1 MDTSKYSKCIES
13 ILVYGVSGAG
23 KTTQGQELARHINR
37 TMGKKLRLASNSGG
51 GWTSIQPAID
61 AGIIVPTYIRGRK
74 FPVETMDKISKG
86 WWPEHPDDPE
96 SPLIEPAKQKDWGEV
111 GGLMNDSITEGC
123 EWMMSYVNSQEAAGA
138 IKISTQSS
146 NFKDGATNYGT
157 PSQSHYGNIQSR
169 IADFIAQSKAI
180 RGIYILYTALE
191 LKATDD
197 NSRLPLYG
205 PDIVGKAKT
214 AVAPAWFDNTLHL
227 YLTGA
232 GGLKKGVVQR
242 RMYLSTHFEDDQ
254 IPYIAKNRGHYYSPL
269 PEFLEGDQC
278 SLAVFLDL
286 LAESHAK
293 AKEKLMAE
301 LKK

>member
-1 MDTSKYSKCIES
+1 MTAGKCIES
-13 ILVYGVSGAG
+13 ILVYGISGAG
-23 KTTQGQELARHINR
+23 KTTQGQELAKYINKKI
-37 TMGKKLRLASNSGG
+37 GKKLRLASCSGG

-61 AGIIVPTYIRGRK
+61 AGIIEATYIRGRK
-74 FPVETMDKISKG
+74 FPVETVDKISKG
-86 WWPEHPDDPE
+86 FWPEHPDDPE
-96 SPLIEPAKQKDWGEV
+96 SPLIAPEKQKDWNEV
-111 GGLMNDSITEGC
+111 GGLMNDSITESC
-123 EWMMSYVNSQEAAGA
+123 EWMMSYINSQEAAGK
-138 IKISTQSS
+138 IKISAQSA
-146 NFKDGATNYGT
+146 NFRDGETNYGT
-157 PSQSHYGNIQSR
+157 PSLAHYGNIQSR
-169 IADFIAQSKAI
+169 IADFIAQSKAL

-232 GGLKKGVVQR
+232 GGLKKGVVKH
-242 RMYLSTHFEDDQ
+242 RMYLTTHFEDDQ
-254 IPYIAKNRGHYYSPL
+254 IPYVAKNRGHFYAPL
-269 PEFLEGDQC
+269 PEFLEGPQC
-278 SLAVFLDL
+278 SLAVFLEL

-293 AKEKLMAE
+293 AKDKLMAE